1 MKCEN
6 CGKEVQNLYGVDDDL
21 LIPYMNEWLEIFKM
35 KFIKKKVCH
44 DCCHG
49 SKVVEWDTQTETWVF
64 FYG

>member
-21 LIPYMNEWLEIFKM
+21 LIPYMNEFFEVFKM
-35 KFIKKKVCH
+35 EFIKKKVCH

-49 SKVVEWDTQTETWVF
+49 SKIVKWDAQTESWVF